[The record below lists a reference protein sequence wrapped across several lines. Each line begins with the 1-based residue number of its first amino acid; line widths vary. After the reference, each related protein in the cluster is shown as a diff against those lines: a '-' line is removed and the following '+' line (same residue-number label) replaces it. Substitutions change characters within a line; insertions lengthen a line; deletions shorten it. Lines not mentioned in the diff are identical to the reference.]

1 MKIIRYLFFIYFI
14 ILINRS
20 FAESKDYVY
29 MSLKFNEV
37 NSRGGPNI
45 EFPVLFTYK
54 LRSMPVKIVG
64 EYDKWYKI
72 VDKDGD
78 SGWVSEHLLS
88 KTRTVIVTKNN
99 QFLYSNYNKE
109 AYPIYKIEKNVIGKL
124 LKCKF
129 DRCKIKVSKIKGW
142 VDKSAIWGIDEEI

>member
-1 MKIIRYLFFIYFI
+1 
-14 ILINRS
+14 
-20 FAESKDYVY
+20 
-29 MSLKFNEV
+29 
-37 NSRGGPNI
+37 
-45 EFPVLFTYK
+45 
-54 LRSMPVKIVG
+54 MPVKIVG

-109 AYPIYKIEKNVIGKL
+109 AYPIYKIEQNVIGKL
-124 LKCKF
+124 LKCKL